1 MKRAKKKKAA
11 AKPRRKAAKA
21 KRGKK
26 AVAKKRGSA
35 GRRRGLMFVLSSPSG
50 AGKTTLTRMLLED
63 EKKNVELSVSVTTRA
78 KRASEIEGRHYY
90 FIDRR
95 RFDEMVKRGELL
107 EWAEVHGNGYG
118 TPKKSVETFLRAGKD
133 VIFDIDWQGT
143 LQLYGAARKDVVG
156 VFVLP
161 PTARDLRERLARRAE
176 DNQEVIE
183 RRLRNAIEELEHW
196 REYDYIL
203 VNDDLDRSFK
213 ALKAILAAERRRR
226 APRTASGARAFEDA
240 ALASRM
246 RRDSQPELA
255 DLVKKLQSEL

>member
-1 MKRAKKKKAA
+1 
-11 AKPRRKAAKA
+11 
-21 KRGKK
+21 
-26 AVAKKRGSA
+26 
-35 GRRRGLMFVLSSPSG
+35 
-50 AGKTTLTRMLLED
+50 MLLED

-78 KRASEIEGRHYY
+78 KRASEIEGRHYF
-90 FIDRR
+90 FIDRK
-95 RFDEMVKRGELL
+95 RFDEMAKVGELL

-118 TPKKSVETFLRAGKD
+118 TPKKSVEKFLRAGKD

-143 LQLYGAARKDVVG
+143 LQLYRAARADVVG

-161 PTARDLRERLARRAE
+161 PTAHALRERLARRAE

-183 RRLRNAIEELEHW
+183 RRLRNAVEELEHW

-203 VNDDLDRSFK
+203 INDDLDTSFR

-226 APRTASGARAFEDA
+226 APRKASGVQAHADA
-240 ALASRM
+240 AFASRM

-255 DLVKKLQSEL
+255 GLVKKLQSELLG